1 MVKRIVMMDR
11 MRSHALLGHVLMA
24 NSHVRMADVFRTLG
38 IAIDKMIVMT
48 AVMNPLG
55 FVVLQI

>member
-1 MVKRIVMMDR
+1 MMDR